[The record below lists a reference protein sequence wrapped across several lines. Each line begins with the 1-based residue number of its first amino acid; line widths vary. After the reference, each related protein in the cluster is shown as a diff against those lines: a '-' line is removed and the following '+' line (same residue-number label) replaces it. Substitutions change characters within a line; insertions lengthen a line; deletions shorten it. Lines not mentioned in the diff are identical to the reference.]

1 MNETSCITRQDPG
14 FLFLVSEL
22 LSRRVLDH
30 RLHNTNYARLRF
42 FLGRW
47 LSRCGGVQK
56 NGEVHFRTWGNSQK
70 IWRKFNVVF
79 NKYGYIS
86 VLAECNEYGHR
97 SAVISVTTAQRNPVC
112 RNDARDYYGL
122 IKRCP
127 ALLHTCAYLSLPL
140 ASQPNN
146 VSSMSHADTKSDQL
160 SHRVS
165 PGLPLEFVALM
176 QSQSNLK

>member
-1 MNETSCITRQDPG
+1 MRAAVLKRMGKLI
-14 FLFLVSEL
+14 SEL
-22 LSRRVLDH
+22 
-30 RLHNTNYARLRF
+30 
-42 FLGRW
+42 
-47 LSRCGGVQK
+47 
-56 NGEVHFRTWGNSQK
+56 GETRK
-70 IWRKFNVVF
+70 KLWRKFNVVF

-140 ASQPNN
+140 ASHPNN
-146 VSSMSHADTKSDQL
+146 VPSMSHADTKSDQL

-165 PGLPLEFVALM
+165 PGLPLEFSALM
-176 QSQSNLK
+176 QPQSNLK